1 MHAPFSR
8 VGGPFAAVG
17 RFSHRRRRWVL
28 LVWALLIA
36 VGLVFGTK
44 VFDTAAPTAAAA
56 GSESAT
62 GSALLTTASASDLSI
77 TALVD
82 GRSVSDSAVKAA
94 VTAAATDLSHIAGVS
109 GVSDAYG
116 SGGSALTSGDGTAS
130 LVEVQLSTGSKTTI
144 AEVSQ
149 RLEAIGTA
157 SGTTVDLGG
166 TQILNAQVQ
175 QQTQKDTELGE
186 LVTLPLTLLVMV
198 LIFGGFLAAGLPLIG
213 AVGSIAGAFLALLG
227 FSRIMPMDT
236 SVLPIAT
243 VLGLGLSIDYALLMV
258 NRFREER
265 GHGADVA
272 AAVER
277 SCATAGR
284 TIAFSAVTVAAALS
298 GLFVFVSPIFRAVAA
313 AGVSVVVI
321 TVLSGL
327 TLVPALLGFV
337 GGRIRPLPGGGAAG
351 GGSDEGVF
359 ARTVRRVQ
367 RRPLPVAIGVSALL
381 LALAAPFATAHAQSA
396 GADVLPK
403 SFSSRVV
410 ADAVSSRFPAQQQAA
425 VTVAVRGSTA
435 QADTYAA
442 QVRTL
447 PGVSAATVQ
456 SVGDGLVEVAVSVDG
471 GTEGTTAQQVV
482 GELRADRGGLT
493 TWVTGDAATVVDF
506 KHEVSA
512 RGPWALALVVSATF
526 ALLFMMTGSLLVPLK
541 ALLTNLLSLG
551 ASLGVMTL
559 VFQDGWFSGLLGF
572 TPTGGLE
579 AWIPV
584 LVFAFAFGLSMDYEV
599 FLLARIK
606 ELHEEGHH
614 CSKAVELGVQRS
626 GRIITSAALL
636 MVVVFAGF
644 STGSM
649 LDIKEIGLALA
660 VAVLVD
666 ATLVRML
673 LVPATMT
680 LLGRANWWAPGWLRR
695 LHTRIGLR
703 EGQTLPPLRAG
714 WRPRPLGKVLAPP
727 QRPPQRPPQP
737 AAQPVQKQVLKP
749 VLSQSR

>member
-28 LVWALLIA
+28 LAWALLLA
-36 VGLVFGTK
+36 VGLLFGTK

-62 GSALLTTASASDLSI
+62 GSALLSAASSSDLGI

-82 GRSVSDSAVKAA
+82 GKSVDDSAVRTA
-94 VTAAATDLSHIAGVS
+94 VTAATVDLSHIAGVT
-109 GVSDAYG
+109 GVSDAYT
-116 SGGSALTSGDGTAS
+116 SGGSALRSSDGTAS
-130 LVEVQLSTGSKTTI
+130 LVEVQLDTDSKSTV
-144 AEVSQ
+144 AAVSQ
-149 RLEAIGTA
+149 RLEAIATA

-265 GHGADVA
+265 GHGADVP

-284 TIAFSAVTVAAALS
+284 TITFSAVTVAAALS

-327 TLVPALLGFV
+327 TLVPALLGII
-337 GGRIRPLPGGGAAG
+337 GGRIKPLPPG
-351 GGSDEGVF
+351 GGSDDGVF

-367 RRPLPVAIGVSALL
+367 RRPLPVAIGVTVLL
-381 LALAAPFATAHAQSA
+381 LALAAPFAGAHAQSA

-410 ADAVSSRFPAQQQAA
+410 ADAVESRFPAQQTAA

-435 QADTYAA
+435 QAETYAA
-442 QVRTL
+442 EVRTL
-447 PGVSAATVQ
+447 PGVTGATVE
-456 SVGDGLVEVAVSVDG
+456 SVGDGLVSVAVSVDG
-471 GTEGTTAQQVV
+471 GTEGATAQHVV

-506 KHEVSA
+506 KHEVST
-512 RGPWALALVVSATF
+512 RGPWALALVVGATF
-526 ALLFMMTGSLLVPLK
+526 LLLFLMTGSLLVPFK

-606 ELHEEGHH
+606 ELHEEGQR
-614 CSKAVELGVQRS
+614 CGKAVELGVQRS

-636 MVVVFAGF
+636 MVLVFAGF

-680 LLGRANWWAPGWLRR
+680 LLGRANWWAPGWLQRF
-695 LHTRIGLR
+695 HARIGLR

-714 WRPRPLGKVLAPP
+714 WRPLGKVLLPP
-727 QRPPQRPPQP
+727 QRPPQLVPER
-737 AAQPVQKQVLKP
+737 VLERAGERRRGLVGP
-749 VLSQSR
+749 S